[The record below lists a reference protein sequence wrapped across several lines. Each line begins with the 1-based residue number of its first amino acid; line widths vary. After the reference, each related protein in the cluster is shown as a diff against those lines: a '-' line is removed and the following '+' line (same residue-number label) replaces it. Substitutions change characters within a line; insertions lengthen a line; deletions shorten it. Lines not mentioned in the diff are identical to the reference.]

1 MEYMET
7 MYARRNM
14 VVRGDFL
21 VLNEHKNANRK
32 SSLNSTILHIFT
44 LNDWIDLLKY
54 IVGENKMTKKR
65 QNVEALE
72 RERERESY
80 SFRRKR

>member
-14 VVRGDFL
+14 VVREDFL

-32 SSLNSTILHIFT
+32 SSLS
-44 LNDWIDLLKY
+44 DEMKLKKPVFMR
-54 IVGENKMTKKR
+54 ISNKF
-65 QNVEALE
+65 V
-72 RERERESY
+72 
-80 SFRRKR
+80 

>member
-14 VVRGDFL
+14 VVREDFL

-32 SSLNSTILHIFT
+32 SSSSDGRNAGNADKMGISGVVLWHLA
-44 LNDWIDLLKY
+44 LKW
-54 IVGENKMTKKR
+54 
-65 QNVEALE
+65 
-72 RERERESY
+72 
-80 SFRRKR
+80 F

>member
-14 VVRGDFL
+14 VVREDFL

-32 SSLNSTILHIFT
+32 SSSSDEMGL
-44 LNDWIDLLKY
+44 
-54 IVGENKMTKKR
+54 
-65 QNVEALE
+65 
-72 RERERESY
+72 
-80 SFRRKR
+80 RKPVFMLVASKFI

>member
-14 VVRGDFL
+14 VVREDFL

-32 SSLNSTILHIFT
+32 SNSS
-44 LNDWIDLLKY
+44 
-54 IVGENKMTKKR
+54 
-65 QNVEALE
+65 E
-72 RERERESY
+72 RVNPREP
-80 SFRRKR
+80 